1 MTDSVSSKP
10 LIIADYLSDLWVR
23 MIERNGAVAESALTK
38 LRNGGYG
45 LKEYLQSIGELV
57 DGNLFDG
64 IELAETIAAGPGF
77 TVASNVVR
85 SSPYA
90 IGPPNDCAYRVK
102 VTGPLTRG
110 FGDELP
116 AKAVSFEAV
125 QGGDKKHCPT
135 GLLVSGAEKFHILVD
150 RTDLPSGSY
159 AGQLHVMPAATGSA
173 DSSDTEPWNVT
184 IEL

>member
-1 MTDSVSSKP
+1 MTDSVSSKS

-23 MIERNGAVAESALTK
+23 MIRRNGAVAESALIK

-45 LKEYLQSIGELV
+45 PGEYLQTIGELV
-57 DGNLFDG
+57 DGNLLG
-64 IELAETIAAGPGF
+64 GLELAETIAAGPGF

-102 VTGPLTRG
+102 VTGAFTRG

-116 AKAVSFEAV
+116 SKVVSFEAV
-125 QGGDKKHCPT
+125 QGGDKTHCPT

-150 RTDLPSGSY
+150 RTDLQSGSY
-159 AGQLHVMPAATGSA
+159 AGQIHVMPAGLA
-173 DSSDTEPWNVT
+173 DSSDTKPWNAT